1 MDNIDRF
8 IHSVSLLTLN
18 MKFTGI
24 KSCMQ
29 NAEKTITEKTDVVFK
44 MSIL

>member
-8 IHSVSLLTLN
+8 IHHVFLLTLH
-18 MKFTGI
+18 MKFTGV

-29 NAEKTITEKTDVVFK
+29 NAEKTITEKTDGVFK